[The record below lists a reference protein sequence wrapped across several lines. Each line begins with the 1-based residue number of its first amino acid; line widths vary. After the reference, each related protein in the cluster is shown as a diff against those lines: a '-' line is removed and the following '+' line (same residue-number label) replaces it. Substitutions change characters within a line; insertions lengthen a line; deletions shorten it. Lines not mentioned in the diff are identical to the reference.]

1 MEINSD
7 NMNKI
12 YEVEK
17 IINFKY
23 YKNKKYYLIKW
34 LSYPISESTWE
45 PKSNLKYIND
55 MLIKFEKEYP
65 NSIDQNMYN
74 IYCSAINKR
83 KKRSKKGQKKKG
95 IKNGI
100 KYLSKTK
107 KIEGFS
113 KTELEDVL
121 YDKLKNHLFINI
133 TKRHININK
142 FENQLIVDLS
152 SCATSYGEDNISIVL
167 NEKGNLNETEEKNDG
182 NKLIRPILE

>member
-1 MEINSD
+1 MEINSEYI
-7 NMNKI
+7 NEI

-65 NSIDQNMYN
+65 KSIDQNMYN
-74 IYCSAINKR
+74 IYCDEINER
-83 KKRSKKGQKKKG
+83 KKRSKTGKKNKRLN
-95 IKNGI
+95 NGI

-107 KIEGFS
+107 KIEGFT
-113 KTELEDVL
+113 KTELKDIL

-142 FENQLIVDLS
+142 IENQVIIDLS
-152 SCATSYGEDNISIVL
+152 TCNTSFTEENTSIYF
-167 NEKGNLNETEEKNDG
+167 NGKENLDTEEKNEG
-182 NKLIRPILE
+182 NKLIKPIFV

>member
-1 MEINSD
+1 MEINSEYI
-7 NMNKI
+7 NEI

-34 LSYPISESTWE
+34 LSFPISESTWE

-74 IYCSAINKR
+74 IYFDEINKR
-83 KKRSKKGQKKKG
+83 KKRSKKGQKKKEMD
-95 IKNGI
+95 KGI
-100 KYLSKTK
+100 KYLLKSK

-113 KTELEDVL
+113 RAELKDVL
-121 YDKLKNHLFINI
+121 YEKLKNHLFINI
-133 TKRHININK
+133 VNRHIDKI
-142 FENQLIVDLS
+142 ENELVIDLS
-152 SCATSYGEDNISIVL
+152 TCNTSPSDENISISINK
-167 NEKGNLNETEEKNDG
+167 NENLKYSKENMME
-182 NKLIRPILE
+182 II